1 VGDALAST
9 VASIGARERR
19 DEMSDG
25 HPVVVLS
32 TTVEHMEV
40 VVGVFGPYESEDE
53 ASEDVGILRDPEMLK
68 RLRDGQRQQISTSQH
83 RLEDPSAFLERVE
96 ELLGG

>member
-1 VGDALAST
+1 
-9 VASIGARERR
+9 
-19 DEMSDG
+19 MSDG

-32 TTVEHMEV
+32 TTVEDEEDGEVVVAEV
-40 VVGVFGPYESEDE
+40 VVGVFGPYESEGE
-53 ASEDVGILRDPEMLK
+53 AGEHVGILMDPEMLK
-68 RLRDGQRQQISTSQH
+68 RVTHTGQISTSQH